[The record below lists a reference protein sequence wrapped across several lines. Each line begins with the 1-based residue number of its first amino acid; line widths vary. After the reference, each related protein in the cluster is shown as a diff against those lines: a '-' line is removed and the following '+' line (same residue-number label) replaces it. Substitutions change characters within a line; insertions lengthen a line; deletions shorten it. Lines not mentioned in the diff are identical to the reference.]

1 MKGKK
6 IEKRGVA
13 LIVAIAMLLVATI
26 LQVAYIALF
35 YNNYRASEIL
45 VKKIKS
51 YYYTYG
57 ALNRVLETIY
67 GANEGVETGEPLPF
81 LTTQE
86 GTQQLT
92 PLTINYYYKI
102 EPQGPNYEYIDPAT
116 GLVVRP
122 FKVTVKAPAEDT
134 AEIKAYSQ
142 INYWCHYIV
151 EDTTTTPPTPVDKI
165 ETVFFQDVIPGH

>member
-1 MKGKK
+1 MG
-6 IEKRGVA
+6 KRGIA

-57 ALNRVLETIY
+57 ALNRVLAAIY
-67 GANEGVETGEPLPF
+67 EANGVVTA
-81 LTTQE
+81 QE

-102 EPQGPNYEYIDPAT
+102 EPQGGEYTDPAT
-116 GLVVRP
+116 GLIRP
-122 FKVTVKAPAEDT
+122 FKITVKAPAEDT

-142 INYWCHYIV
+142 INYWCRYIV
-151 EDTTTTPPTPVDKI
+151 KNTTTFPNPTSVDKI
-165 ETVFFQDVIPGH
+165 ETVFFQEVIPGH

>member
-1 MKGKK
+1 MR
-6 IEKRGVA
+6 KRGIA

-57 ALNRVLETIY
+57 ALNRVLERIY
-67 GANEGVETGEPLPF
+67 DANKDVETGEPLPF
-81 LTTQE
+81 VTPQE

-102 EPQGPNYEYIDPAT
+102 EPQGGEYTDSGT

-142 INYWCHYIV
+142 INYWCHYII
-151 EDTTTTPPTPVDKI
+151 EDTTTSPPTPVDKI
-165 ETVFFQDVIPGH
+165 KTVFFQEVIPGH